1 MLTSCIFF
9 VPPIFVGCYKY
20 MTPYRPLLRKRST
33 RALQAIEIAG
43 VLTGL
48 MIAYPVAT
56 SIFPQEYTMRT
67 ESLEKEFQ
75 SGNQK
80 FVIFNKG
87 L

>member
-1 MLTSCIFF
+1 
-9 VPPIFVGCYKY
+9 
-20 MTPYRPLLRKRST
+20 MTPYKPLLRKRST

-48 MIAYPVAT
+48 MIAYPIAT
-56 SIFPQEYTMRT
+56 SIFPQEYSMRT
-67 ESLEKEFQ
+67 DRLEKEFQ
-75 SGNQK
+75 SNQE